1 MVSLIF
7 WLLIAPLMV
16 GITFNFIL
24 PKEKR
29 RLGIT
34 FVLGFLIYVAGFE
47 IIAIPCMTKIMYN
60 AFSYCVKYYVILA
73 WALMIPGIIK
83 TVLAIFK
90 DKDLSKLFYIQKK
103 DERINDTKNNG
114 MNVAS
119 RSSVSSDE
127 LEIADPDV
135 AKKHK
140 IETCIYWG
148 IFFALLAF
156 QMVMAVL
163 MASFDGDDAYYV
175 VESLLAQQ
183 ADVMNTILPYTG
195 ISTSLDI
202 RHALAVITMWIAFIA
217 KVSGVHATIV
227 SHTVIP
233 LIVIPLV
240 YLVYVE
246 IGKSLFRKK
255 QEFVPVFMIIVSF
268 LLMFGNVSIHTPAT
282 FFLMRTW
289 QGKAI
294 VCNLVFPLIFWI
306 FLEMME
312 KKEDKTEETKEEK
325 KEDKTDEKKEEKTDS
340 AGVEHTTEK
349 VVAKAGIRQKIST
362 SSFGWIMLIFVN
374 MLAGMCTAMGVIFA
388 TGLIGLLTLILLFIK
403 KDWKVLIGAF
413 ICVIPNFV
421 YLALY
426 LSIWSR

>member
-1 MVSLIF
+1 
-7 WLLIAPLMV
+7 MV

-34 FVLGFLIYVAGFE
+34 FLLGFLIYVAGFE

-73 WALMIPGIIK
+73 WVLMIPGIIK
-83 TVLAIFK
+83 TALAVFK
-90 DKDLSKLFYIQKK
+90 DKNLNKLFYVRKA

-127 LEIADPDV
+127 FEAADPEV

-140 IETCIYWG
+140 LETYIYWG

-312 KKEDKTEETKEEK
+312 KKEDKT
-325 KEDKTDEKKEEKTDS
+325 DEKKEEKTDS

-362 SSFGWIMLIFVN
+362 FSFGWIMLIFVN

-426 LSIWSR
+426 LSIWSS